1 MRSAA
6 PTQQTTTT
14 TITNTSAN
22 PVPTIITSATQSFQ
36 ASGGDA
42 ASGRF
47 TFTVPAANRLAIE
60 TITISQRQAT
70 TGVLLPTVTVISNGN
85 AANHAL
91 PVTNHPVDPART
103 WGIYTV
109 RLYADPNTQVTIAAG
124 NVQMNEFTASVSGYL
139 VPVA

>member
-6 PTQQTTTT
+6 PTQPSTT
-14 TITNTSAN
+14 TIANTAAN
-22 PVPTIITSATQSFQ
+22 PVPTVITSATQSFQ

-47 TFTVPAANRLAIE
+47 VFTVPAANRLAIE

-85 AANHAL
+85 SANHAL

-109 RLYADPNTQVTIAAG
+109 RLYADPSTQVTIAAG
-124 NVQMNEFTASVSGYL
+124 NVQMNEFNASVSGYL